1 MPDFLASEIASA
13 ANVPC
18 RSWPSV
24 GFICWSSAEVGCILE
39 IARSFENGCIVIVRR
54 KGRDSESGDPI
65 LKWEESVFT
74 DAGVPV
80 VVWPEDRMLEFDGF
94 FDVIVCQVPFIGIEQ
109 IKQSRVFIV
118 PEGADCRAAVELS
131 MKSLLRE

>member
-13 ANVPC
+13 ANTLC
-18 RSWPSV
+18 RRWPSV
-24 GFICWSSAEVGCILE
+24 GFICWSSVEIGRILE
-39 IARSFENGCIVIVRR
+39 IARNFESGCIVIGRR
-54 KGRDSESGDPI
+54 KGRGSGSGDPI
-65 LKWEESVFT
+65 FKLEESVFT
-74 DAGVPV
+74 DAAVPV
-80 VVWPEDRMLEFDGF
+80 VVWPEERMLEFNGF

-118 PEGADCRAAVELS
+118 PEGADCRAVVESS